1 MRNTDGLD
9 VRMTR
14 GEAVWVEIVGTSL
27 WKVEGK
33 YADMQDGFYT
43 ILKANEE
50 EATLRLGAASFE

>member
-1 MRNTDGLD
+1 
-9 VRMTR
+9 MTR

-33 YADMQDGFYT
+33 YADMQDEFYS
-43 ILKANEE
+43 ILKANEG